1 MGDARSHAEA
11 RPAATVVPVPAGSS
25 FAISRHTVGNAGR
38 FAVEARQLNAC
49 CRVPGNPF
57 SEGLLLSPNDRH
69 VVSPVVTFWPIEAAQ
84 IDAVSCM
91 FLSRPQSDRSIPLT
105 VRVGVLDEKSDL
117 VAQSELTLAN
127 GQRGS
132 LTLRLGASREGAVR
146 LRVEV
151 LSDPSDTSDSGSER
165 GAIEMY
171 YLAAYRDNELMRLFN
186 AVGSDKGSE
195 TYWSDGFPH
204 FYGLTYD
211 ALFSS
216 LRGERFNLLEIGLDA
231 ASHWNGQP
239 VDAPSLRVW
248 REFFPMAILYGY
260 DIHDFSFFA
269 QRDTHVF
276 QGNQSSR
283 ADISHFLETTGMP
296 RFRVIVDDGSHASSH
311 QQISLAALF
320 EHVEPSGTYIIEDLD
335 WQPFEESPKTR
346 EVLQRFIDTGRIE
359 SPFISS
365 AEARRLEETIASV
378 DLYRPNEF
386 ELAVIT
392 KQPPE
397 VPRPGALR
405 RVQHFMGRSRARRH

>member
-1 MGDARSHAEA
+1 M
-11 RPAATVVPVPAGSS
+11 
-25 FAISRHTVGNAGR
+25 
-38 FAVEARQLNAC
+38 EARQLNAR

-57 SEGLLLSPNDRH
+57 SEGLLLSPSGGDA
-69 VVSPVVTFWPIEAAQ
+69 VSPVVTFWPIEAAH
-84 IDAVSCM
+84 IDAVSCIL
-91 FLSRPQSDRSIPLT
+91 LSRPQSDRSIPLT
-105 VRVGVLDEKSDL
+105 VRVGVLDEKSHL
-117 VAQSELTLAN
+117 VTQSELTLAN

-132 LTLRLGASREGAVR
+132 FTLRLGASPEGAVR

-151 LSDPSDTSDSGSER
+151 LSDTSDSGSEY
-165 GAIEMY
+165 GGIEMY

-195 TYWSDGFPH
+195 TYWGDGFPH

-216 LRGERFNLLEIGLDA
+216 LRGQRFNLLEIGLDA
-231 ASHWNGQP
+231 ASHLNGQP
-239 VDAPSLRVW
+239 ADAPSLRVW

-269 QRDTHVF
+269 QPDTHVF
-276 QGNQSSR
+276 QGDQSSR
-283 ADISHFLETTGMP
+283 ADISRFLQTTGMP
-296 RFRVIVDDGSHASSH
+296 RFRVIIDDGSHASSH

-320 EHVEPSGTYIIEDLD
+320 ERVEPSGMYIIEDLD

-365 AEARRLEETIASV
+365 DEARRLQETIASV
-378 DLYRPNEF
+378 DLYRPNDF

-392 KQPPE
+392 KQPAE
-397 VPRPGALR
+397 RTTSR
-405 RVQHFMGRSRARRH
+405 RSATRAPLHGSPSGHDATKFRG